1 MDACLDISAICY
13 IIWVTAHPYKGVSVA
28 RIKRED
34 RVQIMGQ
41 TRQRLLEAAAEEFAR
56 AGYLGANINTIST
69 AAGFAKGT
77 IYNYFPSKQA
87 LLLAAIDAT
96 AQQHL
101 DFIAEQVCTEPDPA
115 HRLEQFYRTGFEFV
129 TRYLP
134 QARML
139 FNTINGPDEQF
150 RAHVFEAYQPL
161 FQFVTDEILV
171 PGIQQGVFRVVD
183 PAAMA
188 MLLMTIYLGTA
199 SQLNAQGVPWL
210 DPAQVASLIL
220 HGLQP

>member
-1 MDACLDISAICY
+1 
-13 IIWVTAHPYKGVSVA
+13 VA

-56 AGYLGANINTIST
+56 AGYLGAKINTIST

-101 DFIAEQVCTEPDPA
+101 AFVAEQVRTEPDPA
-115 HRLEQFYRTGFEFV
+115 HRLEQFYRIGFEFV

-150 RAHVFEAYQPL
+150 RAHIFEAYQPL

>member
-1 MDACLDISAICY
+1 M
-13 IIWVTAHPYKGVSVA
+13 V
-28 RIKRED
+28 RIKREE
-34 RVQIMGQ
+34 RAQVMGQ

-56 AGYLGANINTIST
+56 SGYLGANINTIST
-69 AAGFAKGT
+69 TAGFAKGT

-101 DFIAEQVCTEPDPA
+101 AFIAEQVRPEPDPA
-115 HRLEQFYRTGFEFV
+115 RRLEQFYRTGFEFV
-129 TRYLP
+129 TRYLS

-139 FNTINGPDEQF
+139 FNTINGPDELF
-150 RAHVFEAYQPL
+150 KAHVFDAYQPL
-161 FQFVTDEILV
+161 FQFVADEILV
-171 PGIQQGVFRVVD
+171 PGIQQGIFRKVD

-188 MLLMTIYLGTA
+188 MLLMTIYLGAA
-199 SQLNAQGVPWL
+199 SQLNAQGAPWL
-210 DPAQVASLIL
+210 DSAQVASLVL

>member
-1 MDACLDISAICY
+1 M
-13 IIWVTAHPYKGVSVA
+13 V
-28 RIKRED
+28 RIKQED
-34 RVQIMGQ
+34 REQIMGQ
-41 TRQRLLEAAAEEFAR
+41 TRQRLLDAAAEEFAR
-56 AGYLGANINTIST
+56 AGYPGANINAIST

-101 DFIAEQVCTEPDPA
+101 AFIAEQVRPEPDPA
-115 HRLEQFYRTGFEFV
+115 RRLEQFYRTGFEFV
-129 TRYLP
+129 ARYLP

-139 FNTINGPDEQF
+139 FNTINSPDEQF
-150 RAHVFEAYQPL
+150 KAHVFEAYQPM
-161 FQFVTDEILV
+161 FQFVAEEILT
-171 PGIQQGVFRVVD
+171 PGIQQGVFKPVE

-188 MLLMTIYLGTA
+188 MLLMTFYLGTA
-199 SQLNAQGVPWL
+199 SQLNAQGAPWL
-210 DPAQVASLIL
+210 DPAQVASLVL